1 MRWDTE
7 KFPTPDSHVYSE
19 NGAEIMVY
27 NIKRPS
33 KKKGGTGEKR
43 EKKKGRRNI
52 TRKREKL

>member
-33 KKKGGTGEKR
+33 KKKGGTEEKR
-43 EKKKGRRNI
+43 EKKKG
-52 TRKREKL
+52 

>member
-19 NGAEIMVY
+19 NDAEIMVY

-33 KKKGGTGEKR
+33 KKKGGTEEKR
-43 EKKKGRRNI
+43 EKKKG
-52 TRKREKL
+52 